1 MKDSGMT
8 LMEVLAALLV
18 LTLLVTAMGTG
29 LDLMAR
35 AETSTRFAAESDA
48 LASVLQTTL
57 ADVLGFA
64 ESVRETDG
72 ELRFSNRE
80 YGITNGRLC
89 LTDGRLCVR
98 EDNSGPKLLTGSG
111 IYDDLRIS
119 DLKIQFVPPGES
131 GTVTRLDGT
140 EVGEI
145 LGGVVYITFRI
156 ENGTGLFRDYETAV
170 RLVNP

>member
-18 LTLLVTAMGTG
+18 LTLLVTAMGTS

-80 YGITNGRLC
+80 YGIQDGTLC
-89 LTDGRLCVR
+89 LEDGKLCVR
-98 EDNSGPKLLTGSG
+98 DAETRPLTGSG
-111 IYDDLRIS
+111 IYGDLTVC
-119 DLKIQFVPPGES
+119 DLKIQYIPPEQS
-131 GTVTRLDGT
+131 GTITRLDGT
-140 EVGEI
+140 TCADI
-145 LGGVVYITFRI
+145 PGGLFYVTFRI
-156 ENGTGLFRDYETAV
+156 ENATGLTRDYETAI
-170 RLVNP
+170 RQVNP

>member
-64 ESVRETDG
+64 ESVREIGG
-72 ELRFSNRE
+72 ELRFSNRD
-80 YGITNGRLC
+80 YGIIHGSIC
-89 LTDGRLCVR
+89 LAEGKLCVR
-98 EDNSGPKLLTGSG
+98 EDDSEPKLLTGSG

-131 GTVTRLDGT
+131 GAVTRLDGT
-140 EVGEI
+140 EVAEI
-145 LGGVVYITFRI
+145 PGGVFYIAFRI